1 MATKD
6 LKDLEKMSVEDLV
19 ALRDEIEGLIAL
31 KQKEKKAE
39 LKKQFQELAEKAGL
53 SLDEILSLKKEPKKA
68 KIKYRKE
75 SCTWSG
81 RGRRPAWVVELEEKG
96 GSLED
101 FLVKE

>member
-1 MATKD
+1 MAAKD
-6 LKDLEKMSVEDLV
+6 LKDIEKMSVEELV
-19 ALRDEIEGLIAL
+19 AFRDEIDSLIAL
-31 KQKEKKAE
+31 KQKEKKAA

-68 KIKYRKE
+68 KVKYRKE

-96 GSLED
+96 GNIEE